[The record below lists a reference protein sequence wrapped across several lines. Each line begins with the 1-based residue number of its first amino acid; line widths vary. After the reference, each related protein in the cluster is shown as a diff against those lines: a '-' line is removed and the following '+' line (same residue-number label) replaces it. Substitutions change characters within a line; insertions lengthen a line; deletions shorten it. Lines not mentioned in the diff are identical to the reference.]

1 MSVVINKYRR
11 IVKRG
16 YMTKEKQVFDII
28 KKLGAIR
35 PKDIAKHG
43 VSRQYL
49 LYLYRK
55 GVLERPEH
63 GIYILPKKDLGE
75 NQSVAEVSKKV
86 PGGVICL
93 LTALRFH
100 EIGTQSPFEVW
111 MAIDNKARRPQVK
124 SVSLHIVR
132 FSGKAFK
139 EGIETHD
146 IKGIKVRVYK
156 PAKTVVDCFKYRNKI
171 GLDVAIEALRECY
184 RAKKCTVDEI
194 WHYAKLCRIS
204 NVIRPYMEMLT

>member
-1 MSVVINKYRR
+1 MNKYRR
-11 IVKRG
+11 FVTRG
-16 YMTKEKQVFDII
+16 HMTKIKQLFDII
-28 KKLGAIR
+28 KKYGVIR
-35 PKDIAKHG
+35 PKDLAKYGIA
-43 VSRQYL
+43 REYL
-49 LYLYRK
+49 FRLYRK
-55 GVLERPEH
+55 GILERPER
-63 GIYILPKKDLGE
+63 GIYVLPKKDLGE
-75 NQSVAEVSKKV
+75 HQSIAEVCKKV

-100 EIGTQSPFEVW
+100 EIGTQSPFEIW
-111 MAIDNKARRPQVK
+111 MAIDNKARRPQLK
-124 SVSLHIVR
+124 SVALHIVR

-194 WHYAKLCRIS
+194 WHYAKVCRIS
-204 NVIRPYMEMLT
+204 NVIRPYMEMLK